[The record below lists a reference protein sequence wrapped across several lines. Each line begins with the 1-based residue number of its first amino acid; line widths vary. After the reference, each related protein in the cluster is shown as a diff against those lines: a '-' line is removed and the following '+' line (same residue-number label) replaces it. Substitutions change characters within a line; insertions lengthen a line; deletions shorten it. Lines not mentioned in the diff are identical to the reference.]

1 VERLPSLDRD
11 AVWAAIDAERGSLA
25 DLFDDLTEQE
35 WDHPSLCAG
44 WRVRDVA
51 AHLTLST
58 ARARDVAGPVLRAR
72 GNFDRMVHDTAVD
85 RAAAPAGELIAAV
98 RAMTGSRRRAPGVTH
113 LEPLIDVL
121 VHGQDVAVPLG
132 RPRPMPLA
140 AAAAAATRVWT
151 MRWPF
156 TVAFDA
162 RRRLAGL
169 RLEATDT
176 QWAAGDGEVVEGPV
190 EALLLLL
197 TGRVAAARDR
207 LSGPG
212 VARLRPVSPPPAP
225 R

>member
-1 VERLPSLDRD
+1 
-11 AVWAAIDAERGSLA
+11 VWAAVGAERAGLA
-25 DLFDDLTEQE
+25 DLLHDLADDE
-35 WDHPSLCAG
+35 WAQPSLCTG

-51 AHLTLST
+51 AHVTLAT
-58 ARARDVAGPVLRAR
+58 ARVRDVAVPALKAR

-85 RAAAPAGELIAAV
+85 RAAAPTPELVAAV
-98 RAMTGSRRRAPGVTH
+98 RAMVGSRRTAPGVTH

-121 VHGQDVAVPLG
+121 VHGQDIAVPLG
-132 RPRPMPLA
+132 RARPMPIA

-169 RLEATDT
+169 RLEADDAE
-176 QWAAGDGEVVEGPV
+176 WAAGDGDRVDGPI

-207 LSGPG
+207 LRGPG
-212 VARLRPVSPPPAP
+212 VARLSPVQPPRAS

>member
-1 VERLPSLDRD
+1 
-11 AVWAAIDAERGSLA
+11 
-25 DLFDDLTEQE
+25 
-35 WDHPSLCAG
+35 
-44 WRVRDVA
+44 
-51 AHLTLST
+51 
-58 ARARDVAGPVLRAR
+58 
-72 GNFDRMVHDTAVD
+72 
-85 RAAAPAGELIAAV
+85 
-98 RAMTGSRRRAPGVTH
+98 
-113 LEPLIDVL
+113 
-121 VHGQDVAVPLG
+121 
-132 RPRPMPLA
+132 
-140 AAAAAATRVWT
+140 

-212 VARLRPVSPPPAP
+212 VARLGPVSPPPAP

>member
-1 VERLPSLDRD
+1 MDRLPTLDRD
-11 AVWAAIDAERGSLA
+11 AVWASIDAERSSLA
-25 DLFDDLTEQE
+25 DLLDDLGEEE
-35 WDHPSLCAG
+35 WVHPSLCDG

-51 AHLTLST
+51 AHLTLAT
-58 ARARDVAGPVLRAR
+58 AGVRDMAGPAVRAR
-72 GNFDRMVHDTAVD
+72 GNFDRMVHDSAVG
-85 RAAAPAGELIAAV
+85 RAAAPTDELVAAI
-98 RAMTGSRRRAPGVTH
+98 RAMVGSRRRVIGLTH
-113 LEPLIDVL
+113 LEPLVDVL

-132 RPRPMPLA
+132 RPHPMPVD

-156 TVAFDA
+156 TVAFGA

-169 RLEATDT
+169 RLEATDVD
-176 QWAAGDGEVVEGPV
+176 WAAGDGDRVEGPV

-197 TGRVAAARDR
+197 AGRTAAARDR

-212 VARLRPVSPPPAP
+212 TQALSRPPAP